1 MNQHYDPKVSIET
14 LMSYQGYSL
23 QVFTSGR
30 IKLSF
35 HITHS
40 SRVEYY
46 CVCPKRHRESYAR
59 QKTRSG
65 ANIPDHFA
73 LTDHVLDAA
82 PHSLI
87 YRVHLKADNNA
98 TADNAHVIADAD
110 QALCHV
116 ILGVLHHQWELP
128 QATLQALLS
137 RTGPRRGAAACF
149 NEYIP
154 SYDHDWGDAFFT
166 IGDYAQGHRPPG
178 HQSQAQ
184 YTSTPDPDFDF

>member
-1 MNQHYDPKVSIET
+1 M
-14 LMSYQGYSL
+14 
-23 QVFTSGR
+23 
-30 IKLSF
+30 
-35 HITHS
+35 
-40 SRVEYY
+40 
-46 CVCPKRHRESYAR
+46 
-59 QKTRSG
+59 
-65 ANIPDHFA
+65 PDHFA
-73 LTDHVLDAA
+73 LTDQVLDGA
-82 PHSLI
+82 PSSLI

-110 QALCHV
+110 QALFHV
-116 ILGVLHHQWELP
+116 ILGELHHQWELP

-137 RTGPRRGAAACF
+137 RTGARRGTAACF

-178 HQSQAQ
+178 RKSQAQ